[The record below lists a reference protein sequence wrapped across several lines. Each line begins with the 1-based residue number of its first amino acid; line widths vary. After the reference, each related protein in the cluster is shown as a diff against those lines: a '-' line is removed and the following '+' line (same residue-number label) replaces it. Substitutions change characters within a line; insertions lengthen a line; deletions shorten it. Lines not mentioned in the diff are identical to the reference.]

1 MGAQTFEI
9 LSVGRFK
16 TASEAYSHE
25 CAEAEYYS
33 GHDPYNGTI
42 STTDGCYRRTG
53 FPRYG
58 TRKFDGWIGK
68 EIDEMDK
75 RDCRFIE
82 LEGAA
87 LKKVKEKHGYKGKKG
102 IKAFYFYGWAAC

>member
-1 MGAQTFEI
+1 MGAESFEI

-16 TASEAYSHE
+16 TAGEAYSHE
-25 CAEAEYYS
+25 CAEAEYEC

-68 EIDEMDK
+68 EIDE
-75 RDCRFIE
+75 
-82 LEGAA
+82 
-87 LKKVKEKHGYKGKKG
+87 KG
-102 IKAFYFYGWAAC
+102 ILNSTS

>member
-1 MGAQTFEI
+1 MGAQVFEI
-9 LSVGRFK
+9 LTVGRFK
-16 TASEAYSHE
+16 SASEAYSYE
-25 CAEAEYYS
+25 CEEAEYDD

-42 STTDGCYRRTG
+42 STTNGCYKRRE

-58 TRKFDGWIGK
+58 TRKFDSWVGK
-68 EIDEMDK
+68 EIDSMDK
-75 RDCRFIE
+75 RECRFVE

-87 LKKVKEKHGYKGKKG
+87 LKKAKERRGYKGKKG

>member
-25 CAEAEYYS
+25 CAEAEYFS

-42 STTDGCYRRTG
+42 STTDGCYRRTF
-53 FPRYG
+53 FP
-58 TRKFDGWIGK
+58 
-68 EIDEMDK
+68 
-75 RDCRFIE
+75 
-82 LEGAA
+82 
-87 LKKVKEKHGYKGKKG
+87 
-102 IKAFYFYGWAAC
+102 

>member
-1 MGAQTFEI
+1 MGAQVFEI
-9 LSVGRFK
+9 LTVGRFK
-16 TASEAYSHE
+16 SASEAYSYE
-25 CAEAEYYS
+25 CEEAQYDD

-42 STTDGCYRRTG
+42 STTDRCYRRTE

-58 TRKFDGWIGK
+58 TRKFDGWVGK
-68 EIDEMDK
+68 EIDSMDK
-75 RDCRFIE
+75 RECRFVE

-87 LKKVKEKHGYKGKKG
+87 LKKAKERRGYKGKKG

>member
-1 MGAQTFEI
+1 MGAQVFEI
-9 LSVGRFK
+9 LTVGRFK
-16 TASEAYSHE
+16 SASEAYSYE
-25 CAEAEYYS
+25 CEEAQYNY

-42 STTDGCYRRTG
+42 NTTDGCYRRTG

-68 EIDEMDK
+68 EIDSMDK
-75 RDCRFIE
+75 RECRFVE

-87 LKKVKEKHGYKGKKG
+87 LKKAKERRGYKGKKG
-102 IKAFYFYGWAAC
+102 IKAFYFYGWASC

>member
-1 MGAQTFEI
+1 MGSQTFEI
-9 LSVGRFK
+9 LTVGRFK
-16 TASEAYSHE
+16 SVREAYSHE
-25 CAEAEYYS
+25 CEEAEYLF
-33 GHDPYNGTI
+33 GIDCYNGTI
-42 STTDGCYRRTG
+42 STTDGCYRRTD

-68 EIDEMDK
+68 ELDKMDK
-75 RDCRFIE
+75 RECRFVE

-87 LKKVKEKHGYKGKKG
+87 LKKVKERRGYKGKKG